1 MHKAEAIHKL
11 YPNVATTVDFVA
23 YDSDGNVVNYDEA
36 AVDAEVAAHA
46 YKEARAAA
54 YPSIADQL
62 DDIYHNG
69 VNAWKATILA
79 VKKAHP
85 KSGDT

>member
-1 MHKAEAIHKL
+1 MHKLKAIHKL
-11 YPNVATTVDFVA
+11 YSNVATTVDFVA
-23 YDSDGNVVNYDEA
+23 YDADGNIVDYDEA

-46 YKEARAAA
+46 YKESRAAA
-54 YPSIADQL
+54 YPSIEDQL

-69 VNAWKATILA
+69 LDAWKTKILA

-85 KSGDT
+85 KP

>member
-1 MHKAEAIHKL
+1 MHKLEAIHKL

-23 YDSDGNVVNYDEA
+23 YDADGNVVDYDEA

-46 YKEARAAA
+46 YKESRAAA
-54 YPSIADQL
+54 YPSIEDQL

-69 VNAWKATILA
+69 IDAWKANILA
-79 VKKAHP
+79 VKQAQP
-85 KSGDT
+85 KPK